1 MNWSGFLNAIL
12 GLWLISS
19 PATFGYKSETLAI
32 SDIACGV
39 LLIIL
44 GLASVKRPLL
54 GWATICVGVWLQFA
68 PLVFWAPDA
77 VAYLNDTLISVLILG
92 FTLILNGTPGAVSNE
107 GPEIPPGWSYNPS
120 SYAQRIPILAMN
132 IVCWFIARYLGAYQ
146 LGYMETIWDPF
157 FGDGTLKVLT
167 STVSKAFP
175 IPDAGLGALA
185 YTIEAIMGFGDPRRW
200 HTQPWMV
207 VLFGILVIPVSCI
220 SIILIILQPT
230 IVGHWCFLCIVTAIL
245 MLIMIPF
252 AVDEVAAVI
261 QFLRRSVK
269 NGKPLLK
276 TLFYGDTL
284 VEGSPDP
291 QTYDLSFKAMIRGC
305 NVPWNLLLTT
315 AIGVAGMF
323 LGDFIPAALMIVFSV
338 VAFAEV
344 TRYFRF
350 AIVPTALWLMVSMP
364 ILGIAAMVL
373 AFRKGVIKEK
383 SGTHA

>member
-19 PATFGYKSETLAI
+19 PATFGYKSQAMAI
-32 SDIACGV
+32 SDVVSGIV
-39 LLIIL
+39 IIIL
-44 GLASVKRPLL
+44 GLASVRRPKL
-54 GWATICVGVWLQFA
+54 GWATVVVGLWLQLA

-77 VAYLNDTLISVLILG
+77 ASYINNTLVGVLLLG
-92 FTLILNGTPGAVSNE
+92 FCLVLNGPPGVRSE
-107 GPEIPPGWSYNPS
+107 TGPEIPPGWSYNPS

-132 IVCWFIARYLGAYQ
+132 FCCWFIARYLTAFQ
-146 LGYMETIWDPF
+146 LGYIDHIWDPV

-175 IPDAGLGALA
+175 VADAGLGAFA

-220 SIILIILQPT
+220 SILLIILQPT

-261 QFLRRSVK
+261 QFLRRTVK
-269 NGKPLLK
+269 EGKPFFKILWQGDNSLK
-276 TLFYGDTL
+276 GP
-284 VEGSPDP
+284 PDP
-291 QTYDLSFKAMIRGC
+291 NALDLSFKAMTQGF
-305 NVPWNLLLTT
+305 NFPWNLVLTT
-315 AIGVAGMF
+315 FLGLAGMF
-323 LGDFIPAALMIVFSV
+323 LGDYIPSALIITFSV

-344 TRYFRF
+344 TRSFRF
-350 AIVPTALWLMVSMP
+350 ALIPFAIWLMVSIP
-364 ILGIAAMVL
+364 IIGIAVMAL
-373 AFRKGVIKEK
+373 AFRKGTIREK
-383 SGTHA
+383 SGR